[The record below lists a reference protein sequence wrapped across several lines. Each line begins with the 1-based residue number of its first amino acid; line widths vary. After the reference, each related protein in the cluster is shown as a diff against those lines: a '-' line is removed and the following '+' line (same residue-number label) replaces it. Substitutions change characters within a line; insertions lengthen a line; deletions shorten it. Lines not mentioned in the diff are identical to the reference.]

1 MAPKNQAK
9 PTTGNEQG
17 QQHSG
22 HSEDLREPQPFVEQL
37 IVRPEHERQHG
48 RDRQRQKDARE
59 GGEEGA
65 DGPEQRHHR
74 GQDDGCRGD
83 RRRGSDGGALAFREF
98 DLHGCSSSAGRYH
111 LATCRLSKR
120 RAQPLRIL
128 LRMTVT
134 LLDRPPRTLTRS
146 LGPYRRCDYMA
157 LPDEPRCEL
166 IRGRFYLSP
175 SPIVLHQ
182 LIVGH
187 LFRLFLDVADR
198 TGGTAIVAPMDVHLA
213 DHSVVQPDVIYVSP
227 ERGEIVQDW
236 MEGAP
241 DLLVEVLSPST
252 ASRDRVHKL
261 DLYADGRR
269 AGVLDRR
276 SAAAPD
282 HVPGSRR

>member
-1 MAPKNQAK
+1 
-9 PTTGNEQG
+9 
-17 QQHSG
+17 
-22 HSEDLREPQPFVEQL
+22 
-37 IVRPEHERQHG
+37 
-48 RDRQRQKDARE
+48 
-59 GGEEGA
+59 
-65 DGPEQRHHR
+65 
-74 GQDDGCRGD
+74 
-83 RRRGSDGGALAFREF
+83 
-98 DLHGCSSSAGRYH
+98 
-111 LATCRLSKR
+111 
-120 RAQPLRIL
+120 
-128 LRMTVT
+128 MTVT
-134 LLDRPPRTLTRS
+134 LLDRPPRTLPRS

-182 LIVGH
+182 LIVGYLH
-187 LFRLFLDVADR
+187 RLFLDAADR

-261 DLYADGRR
+261 DLYAT
-269 AGVLDRR
+269 AGVREYWIVDPRQRR
-276 SAAAPD
+276 ITFLVHDGEGFSEQAPEGSRYQSPAAPEITVDTDELSAAVDRKFAD
-282 HVPGSRR
+282 T

>member
-1 MAPKNQAK
+1 
-9 PTTGNEQG
+9 
-17 QQHSG
+17 
-22 HSEDLREPQPFVEQL
+22 
-37 IVRPEHERQHG
+37 
-48 RDRQRQKDARE
+48 
-59 GGEEGA
+59 
-65 DGPEQRHHR
+65 
-74 GQDDGCRGD
+74 
-83 RRRGSDGGALAFREF
+83 
-98 DLHGCSSSAGRYH
+98 
-111 LATCRLSKR
+111 
-120 RAQPLRIL
+120 
-128 LRMTVT
+128 MTVT
-134 LLDRPPRTLTRS
+134 LLDRPPRTLPRS

-261 DLYADGRR
+261 DLYAT
-269 AGVLDRR
+269 AGVREYWIVDPRQRR
-276 SAAAPD
+276 ITFLVHDGEGFAERAPEGSSYQSAA
-282 HVPGSRR
+282 VPEIELNMDELWAAVDRKFSDR